1 MLMVCLFPVI
11 WILWTNK
18 CIMNL
23 FLKEMGENV
32 VIVILRVI
40 RYTVETKQSIFQGIR
55 ESISKD
61 VKFIARG

>member
-1 MLMVCLFPVI
+1 
-11 WILWTNK
+11 
-18 CIMNL
+18 MNL

-55 ESISKD
+55 ESIRKD
-61 VKFIARG
+61 VEFIEK